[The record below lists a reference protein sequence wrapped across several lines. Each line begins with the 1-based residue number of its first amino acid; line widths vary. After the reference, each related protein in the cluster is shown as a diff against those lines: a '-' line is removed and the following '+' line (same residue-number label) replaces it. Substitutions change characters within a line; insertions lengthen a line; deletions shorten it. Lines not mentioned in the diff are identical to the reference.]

1 MINFN
6 VNIGKVK
13 SMKLSDYYEYRKCEY
28 SYVRLIPVKSN
39 RNNNTEQIASLIN
52 KMFKQSS
59 KYINQAS
66 KKLIITQK
74 PKVSFYIHIQKTKV
88 QFYFII
94 PKQFLNQFKVKFKEV
109 WKNIEIKEV
118 DNIPIDI
125 NSCTKYDLHYK
136 YEDSLSLA
144 VDKRNNDLLNANLSV
159 VSILEE
165 HESVGILYN
174 FIPTSSKESNYFR
187 SNTYP
192 RTISRYKSG
201 ENLKKSKNIKDLSVI
216 ALKNFISLINDL
228 LNCLLNT
235 SQNSQLIINP
245 LQLETSPSTKRKGE
259 KAITKS
265 QAIILA
271 KSNKKE
277 REIELSNTLANSF
290 KSINDDNELV
300 INEITKNID
309 IKKTIINHVNVNK
322 TTIEECSNFISMPS
336 LEVINQFKM
345 IEHNKTVES
354 PVPEELT
361 KGIIS
366 LGINKCKET
375 YQEAF
380 LSDDINLQSLPLAI
394 LGASRSGKSTYS
406 VNMCKNIIDNN
417 EGLIVIDFIKNTE
430 LADDIKALTPKDR
443 LIDIDLSNPDM
454 IQSLC
459 YNEFKITSDMTAY
472 EISSISRKQTNNLLK
487 IVNIINGDDKELS
500 PKMRKYLGAAARI
513 AFCFPNSC
521 MKDVLNILQFH
532 EIRYKYINELSEELQ
547 KKLRDSILSLN
558 ELDEVN
564 KKGEVTGTKEI
575 KIEGILDRID
585 LMRENIIIDEM
596 LSKTSEN
603 NIDFVKAMEEHKV
616 ILIRMRDK
624 DFDDD
629 ISIDIL
635 TSFFLQKIW
644 AALKIRGTM
653 HNLPDRVTVLIDEI
667 FQTPCAQKILAKN
680 FVQSAKFGLKYV
692 LTLHYLQ
699 QLSQDAQRAMR
710 NANASYMLIS
720 GVDENAFSSFR
731 SDFEKEGYEVEDL
744 LNLERYHSL
753 NLIKTKNGRAAF
765 ITRLPK
771 QIKN

>member
-1 MINFN
+1 
-6 VNIGKVK
+6 
-13 SMKLSDYYEYRKCEY
+13 MKLSDYYLIKRQEYVTFK
-28 SYVRLIPVKSN
+28 LIPTKSS
-39 RNNNTEQIASLIN
+39 RNNTTIGIAHLIN
-52 KMFKQSS
+52 SMYRSTNKLIYKE
-59 KYINQAS
+59 N
-66 KKLIITQK
+66 KKLIIETRLK
-74 PKVSFYIHIQKTKV
+74 ASYYIHISKENIS
-88 QFYFII
+88 FYFII
-94 PKQFLNQFKVKFKEV
+94 PKIFQNQFKSKFSDT
-109 WKNIEIKEV
+109 WKNVDIKIV
-118 DNIPIDI
+118 DAIPVDI
-125 NSCTKYDLHYK
+125 NSCSKYQLYYK
-136 YEDSLSLA
+136 FDDALSLET
-144 VDKRNNDLLNANLSV
+144 DRRNNDLLSANLSTLE
-159 VSILEE
+159 ILQENE
-165 HESVGILYN
+165 FIGVLYN
-174 FIPTSSKESNYFR
+174 FIPVSEKESNYFKKK
-187 SNTYP
+187 SSE
-192 RTISRYKSG
+192 TIQRYKNG
-201 ENLKKSKNIKDLSVI
+201 ENLKKSKNLLDYSKIT
-216 ALKNFISLINDL
+216 LKFLMDLINAL
-228 LNCLLNT
+228 LNCLLNVG
-235 SQNSQLIINP
+235 QNNQLILYP
-245 LQLETSPSTKRKGE
+245 FEKETSPSTQRKLQKE
-259 KAITKS
+259 ILKNQTL
-265 QAIILA
+265 ILA
-271 KSNKKE
+271 HSEEKS
-277 REIELSNTLANSF
+277 RENQLCQSIYNSF
-290 KSINDDNELV
+290 SKINGDNEL
-300 INEITKNID
+300 IYTKIKKDID
-309 IKKTIINHVNVNK
+309 INRYIINNVKINS
-322 TTIEECSNFISMPS
+322 TSTEECSNFISLPGAE
-336 LEVINQFKM
+336 LIDQYKNITHKETKEN
-345 IEHNKTVES
+345 
-354 PVPEELT
+354 PVPKELT

-380 LSDDINLQSLPLAI
+380 LSNDINLQSLPLAI
-394 LGASRSGKSTYS
+394 LGASRSGKSTFS
-406 VNMCKNIIDNN
+406 INLSKNIIDNN
-417 EGLIVIDFIKNTE
+417 EGLIALDFIKDCE
-430 LADDIKALTPKDR
+430 LANNIKAITPKDR
-443 LIDIDLSNPDM
+443 LIDIDLSNPKM

-500 PKMRKYLGAAARI
+500 PKMRKYLGATARI

-532 EIRYKYINELSEELQ
+532 EIRHKYINELGEELQ

-596 LSKTSEN
+596 LSKTPEN

-653 HNLPDRVTVLIDEI
+653 HNLPGRVTVLIDEI

-710 NANASYMLIS
+710 NANASYMLIA
-720 GVDENAFSSFR
+720 GIDENAFSSFR
-731 SDFEKEGYEVEDL
+731 SDFEKEGYDVEDL
-744 LNLERYHSL
+744 LNLERYYSL
-753 NLIKTKNGRAAF
+753 NLVATSKGKKAF
-765 ITRLPK
+765 ITHLPDELK
-771 QIKN
+771 LPN

>member
-1 MINFN
+1 
-6 VNIGKVK
+6 
-13 SMKLSDYYEYRKCEY
+13 MKLSDYYSIKRQEYITFK
-28 SYVRLIPVKSN
+28 LIPTKSS
-39 RNNNTEQIASLIN
+39 RNNTTIGIAHLIN
-52 KMFKQSS
+52 SMYRSTDKLIYKE
-59 KYINQAS
+59 N
-66 KKLIITQK
+66 KKLIIETRLK
-74 PKVSFYIHIQKTKV
+74 ASYYIHISKENIS
-88 QFYFII
+88 FYFII
-94 PKQFLNQFKVKFKEV
+94 PKIFQNQFKSKFSDT
-109 WKNIEIKEV
+109 WKNVDIKIV
-118 DNIPIDI
+118 DAIPVDI
-125 NSCTKYDLHYK
+125 NSCSKYQLYYK
-136 YEDSLSLA
+136 FDDALSLET
-144 VDKRNNDLLNANLSV
+144 DRRNNDLLSANLSTLE
-159 VSILEE
+159 ILQENE
-165 HESVGILYN
+165 FIGVLYN
-174 FIPTSSKESNYFR
+174 FIPVSEKESNYFKKK
-187 SNTYP
+187 SSE
-192 RTISRYKSG
+192 TIQRYKNG
-201 ENLKKSKNIKDLSVI
+201 ENLKKSKNLLDYSKIT
-216 ALKNFISLINDL
+216 LKFLMDLINAF
-228 LNCLLNT
+228 LNCLLNVG
-235 SQNSQLIINP
+235 QNNQLILYP
-245 LQLETSPSTKRKGE
+245 LGKETSPSTQRKLQKE
-259 KAITKS
+259 MLKNQTL
-265 QAIILA
+265 ILA
-271 KSNKKE
+271 YSYEKS
-277 REIELSNTLANSF
+277 RENQLCQSIYNSF
-290 KSINDDNELV
+290 SKINGDNEL
-300 INEITKNID
+300 IYAKIKKDID
-309 IKKTIINHVNVNK
+309 INRYIINNVKINS
-322 TTIEECSNFISMPS
+322 TSTEECSNFISLPGAE
-336 LEVINQFKM
+336 LIDQYKNITHKETKEN
-345 IEHNKTVES
+345 
-354 PVPEELT
+354 PVPKELT

-394 LGASRSGKSTYS
+394 LGASRSGKSTFS
-406 VNMCKNIIDNN
+406 INLSKNIIDNN
-417 EGLIVIDFIKNTE
+417 EGLIALDFIKDCE
-430 LADDIKALTPKDR
+430 LANNIKAITPKDR
-443 LIDIDLSNPDM
+443 LIDIDLSNPKM

-532 EIRYKYINELSEELQ
+532 EIRHKYINELGEELQ

-596 LSKTSEN
+596 LSKTPEN

-653 HNLPDRVTVLIDEI
+653 HNLPGRVTVLIDEI

-744 LNLERYHSL
+744 LNLERWHSL
-753 NLIKTKNGRAAF
+753 NLVATSKGKKAF
-765 ITRLPK
+765 ITHLPDELK
-771 QIKN
+771 PPN

>member
-1 MINFN
+1 
-6 VNIGKVK
+6 
-13 SMKLSDYYEYRKCEY
+13 MKLSDYYSIKRQEYVTFK
-28 SYVRLIPVKSN
+28 LIPTKSS
-39 RNNNTEQIASLIN
+39 RNNTTIGIAHLIN
-52 KMFKQSS
+52 SMYRSANKLIYKE
-59 KYINQAS
+59 N
-66 KKLIITQK
+66 KKLIIETRLK
-74 PKVSFYIHIQKTKV
+74 ASYYIHISKENIS
-88 QFYFII
+88 FYFII
-94 PKQFLNQFKVKFKEV
+94 PKIFQNQFKSKFSDT
-109 WKNIEIKEV
+109 WKNVDIKIV
-118 DNIPIDI
+118 DAIPVNI
-125 NSCTKYDLHYK
+125 NSCSKYQLYYK
-136 YEDSLSLA
+136 FDDALSLET
-144 VDKRNNDLLNANLSV
+144 DRRNNDLLSANLSTLE
-159 VSILEE
+159 ILQENE
-165 HESVGILYN
+165 FIGVLYN
-174 FIPTSSKESNYFR
+174 FIPVSEKESNYFKKK
-187 SNTYP
+187 SSE
-192 RTISRYKSG
+192 TIQRYKSG
-201 ENLKKSKNIKDLSVI
+201 ENLKKSKNLLDYSKIT
-216 ALKNFISLINDL
+216 LKFLMDLINAL
-228 LNCLLNT
+228 LNCLL
-235 SQNSQLIINP
+235 SVGQNNQLILYP
-245 LQLETSPSTKRKGE
+245 LGKETSSSTQRKLQKE
-259 KAITKS
+259 ILKNQTL
-265 QAIILA
+265 ILA
-271 KSNKKE
+271 HSEEKS
-277 REIELSNTLANSF
+277 RENQLCQSIYNSF
-290 KSINDDNELV
+290 SKIDGDNEL
-300 INEITKNID
+300 IYTKIKKDID
-309 IKKTIINHVNVNK
+309 INRYIINNVKINS
-322 TTIEECSNFISMPS
+322 TSTEECSNFISLPGAE
-336 LEVINQFKM
+336 LIDQYKNITHKETKEN
-345 IEHNKTVES
+345 
-354 PVPEELT
+354 PVPKELT

-430 LADDIKALTPKDR
+430 LADDIKALTHKDR

-532 EIRYKYINELSEELQ
+532 EIRYKYINKLSEEL
-547 KKLRDSILSLN
+547 KDRLKDSILSLN

-596 LSKTSEN
+596 ISKSPEN

-644 AALKIRGTM
+644 VALKIRGTM

-710 NANASYMLIS
+710 NANASYMLIA
-720 GVDENAFSSFR
+720 GIDENAFSSFR
-731 SDFEKEGYEVEDL
+731 SDFEKEGYDVEDL

-753 NLIKTKNGRAAF
+753 NLVATSKGKKAF
-765 ITRLPK
+765 ITHLPDELK
-771 QIKN
+771 LPN

>member
-1 MINFN
+1 M
-6 VNIGKVK
+6 
-13 SMKLSDYYEYRKCEY
+13 SE
-28 SYVRLIPVKSN
+28 
-39 RNNNTEQIASLIN
+39 
-52 KMFKQSS
+52 
-59 KYINQAS
+59 
-66 KKLIITQK
+66 
-74 PKVSFYIHIQKTKV
+74 
-88 QFYFII
+88 
-94 PKQFLNQFKVKFKEV
+94 
-109 WKNIEIKEV
+109 
-118 DNIPIDI
+118 
-125 NSCTKYDLHYK
+125 
-136 YEDSLSLA
+136 
-144 VDKRNNDLLNANLSV
+144 
-159 VSILEE
+159 
-165 HESVGILYN
+165 
-174 FIPTSSKESNYFR
+174 KESNYFKKK
-187 SNTYP
+187 SSE
-192 RTISRYKSG
+192 TIQRYKNG
-201 ENLKKSKNIKDLSVI
+201 ENLKKSKNLLDYSKIT
-216 ALKNFISLINDL
+216 LKFLMDLINAL
-228 LNCLLNT
+228 LNCLLNVG
-235 SQNSQLIINP
+235 QNNQLILYP
-245 LQLETSPSTKRKGE
+245 LGKETSPSTQRKLQKE
-259 KAITKS
+259 ILKNQTL
-265 QAIILA
+265 ILA
-271 KSNKKE
+271 YSDEKS
-277 REIELSNTLANSF
+277 RENQLCQSIYNSF
-290 KSINDDNELV
+290 SKIGGDNEL
-300 INEITKNID
+300 IYTKIKKDID
-309 IKKTIINHVNVNK
+309 INRYIINNVKINS
-322 TTIEECSNFISMPS
+322 TSTEECSNFISLPGAE
-336 LEVINQFKM
+336 LIDQYKNITHKETK
-345 IEHNKTVES
+345 ES
-354 PVPEELT
+354 PVPKELT

-380 LSDDINLQSLPLAI
+380 LSNDINLQSLPLAI
-394 LGASRSGKSTYS
+394 LGASRSGKSTFS
-406 VNMCKNIIDNN
+406 INMCKNIIDAG
-417 EGLIVIDFIKNTE
+417 EGLIGIDFIKNTE
-430 LADDIKALTPKDR
+430 LADAIKSITPKDR
-443 LIDIDLSNPDM
+443 LIDIDLSNPKM

-459 YNEFKITSDMTAY
+459 YNEFKIASDMTAY

-532 EIRYKYINELSEELQ
+532 EIRYKYINKLSEEL
-547 KKLRDSILSLN
+547 KDRLKDSILSLN

-596 LSKTSEN
+596 LSKTPEN

-653 HNLPDRVTVLIDEI
+653 HNLPGRVTVLIDEI

-753 NLIKTKNGRAAF
+753 NLIKTKNGRSAF
-765 ITRLPK
+765 ITKLPK
-771 QIKN
+771 GIKN

>member
-1 MINFN
+1 
-6 VNIGKVK
+6 
-13 SMKLSDYYEYRKCEY
+13 MKLSDYYSIKRQEYVTFK
-28 SYVRLIPVKSN
+28 LIPTKSS
-39 RNNNTEQIASLIN
+39 RNNTTIGIAHLIN
-52 KMFKQSS
+52 SMYRSTNKLIYKE
-59 KYINQAS
+59 N
-66 KKLIITQK
+66 KKLIIETRLK
-74 PKVSFYIHIQKTKV
+74 ASYYIHISKENIS
-88 QFYFII
+88 FYFII
-94 PKQFLNQFKVKFKEV
+94 PKIFQNQFKSKFSDT
-109 WKNIEIKEV
+109 WKNVDIKIV
-118 DNIPIDI
+118 DAIPVNI
-125 NSCTKYDLHYK
+125 NSCSKYQLYYK
-136 YEDSLSLA
+136 FDDALSLET
-144 VDKRNNDLLNANLSV
+144 DRRNNDLLSANLSTLE
-159 VSILEE
+159 ILQENE
-165 HESVGILYN
+165 FIGVLYN
-174 FIPTSSKESNYFR
+174 FIPVSEKESNYFKKK
-187 SNTYP
+187 SSE
-192 RTISRYKSG
+192 TIQRYKNG
-201 ENLKKSKNIKDLSVI
+201 ENLKKSKNLLDYSKIT
-216 ALKNFISLINDL
+216 LKFLMDLINAL
-228 LNCLLNT
+228 LNCLL
-235 SQNSQLIINP
+235 SVGQNNQLILYP
-245 LQLETSPSTKRKGE
+245 LGKETSPSTQRKLQKE
-259 KAITKS
+259 ILKNQTL
-265 QAIILA
+265 ILA
-271 KSNKKE
+271 HSEEKS
-277 REIELSNTLANSF
+277 RENQLCQSIYNSF
-290 KSINDDNELV
+290 SKIDGDNEL
-300 INEITKNID
+300 IYTKIKKDID
-309 IKKTIINHVNVNK
+309 INRYIINNVKINS
-322 TTIEECSNFISMPS
+322 TSTEECSNFISLPGAE
-336 LEVINQFKM
+336 LIDQYKNITHKETKEN
-345 IEHNKTVES
+345 
-354 PVPEELT
+354 PVPKELT

-406 VNMCKNIIDNN
+406 VNMSKNIIDNN

-532 EIRYKYINELSEELQ
+532 EIRHKYINKLSEEL
-547 KKLRDSILSLN
+547 KDRLKDSILSLN

-596 LSKTSEN
+596 ISKTPEN

-644 AALKIRGTM
+644 VALKIRGTM

-710 NANASYMLIS
+710 NANASYMLIA
-720 GVDENAFSSFR
+720 GIDENAFSSFR
-731 SDFEKEGYEVEDL
+731 SDFEKEGYDVEDL

-753 NLIKTKNGRAAF
+753 NLVATSKGKKAF
-765 ITRLPK
+765 ITHLPDELK
-771 QIKN
+771 LPN

>member
-1 MINFN
+1 ML
-6 VNIGKVK
+6 NIIPSKPK
-13 SMKLSDYYEYRKCEY
+13 SMKLSDYFELRENNYEIL
-28 SYVRLIPVKSN
+28 RLIPTKSN
-39 RNNNTEQIASLIN
+39 RNIKTYQIAELVN
-52 KMFKQSS
+52 KMYK
-59 KYINQAS
+59 KTDNLIYKEN
-66 KKLIITQK
+66 KKLIIEQQYK
-74 PKVSFYIHIQKTKV
+74 FSFYIHIEKQSIR
-88 QFYFII
+88 FYAII
-94 PKQFLNQFKVKFKEV
+94 PTVYVNQFKVKFRTC
-109 WKNIEIKEV
+109 WKNIQIDVVNELPI
-118 DNIPIDI
+118 NI
-125 NSCTKYDLHYK
+125 NECSKFQLSYK
-136 YEDSLSLA
+136 NDDALSLK
-144 VDKRNNDLLNANLSV
+144 VDLRDNSLLNTNLSIV
-159 VSILEE
+159 DIMEE
-165 HESVGILYN
+165 GEIISILYN

-192 RTISRYKSG
+192 RAIQRYKNG

-228 LNCLLNT
+228 LNCILNVP
-235 SQNSQLIINP
+235 QNNQLILNP
-245 LQLETSPSTKRKGE
+245 LQYEISHSTKRKGE
-259 KAITKS
+259 KAMCKNQSIILTKS
-265 QAIILA
+265 SE
-271 KSNKKE
+271 KS
-277 REIELSNTLANSF
+277 REIELSNAFSNTF
-290 KSINDDNELV
+290 KIISDDNELI

-309 IKKTIINHVNVNK
+309 IKKTIINHVNINK
-322 TTIEECSNFISMPS
+322 TTIEESSNFISMPS

-345 IEHNKTVES
+345 IEHNKTIES
-354 PVPEELT
+354 PVPKELT

-406 VNMCKNIIDNN
+406 VNMSKNIIDNN

-532 EIRYKYINELSEELQ
+532 DIRYKYINELGEELQ
-547 KKLRDSILSLN
+547 NKLRDSILSLN

-596 LSKTSEN
+596 LSKTPEN
-603 NIDFVKAMEEHKV
+603 NIDFVKEMEEHKV

-644 AALKIRGTM
+644 TALKIRGTM

-731 SDFEKEGYEVEDL
+731 SDFQKEGYEVEDL

-753 NLIKTKNGRAAF
+753 NLIKTKNGRSAF
-765 ITRLPK
+765 ITKLPK
-771 QIKN
+771 GIKN

>member
-1 MINFN
+1 M
-6 VNIGKVK
+6 
-13 SMKLSDYYEYRKCEY
+13 
-28 SYVRLIPVKSN
+28 
-39 RNNNTEQIASLIN
+39 
-52 KMFKQSS
+52 
-59 KYINQAS
+59 
-66 KKLIITQK
+66 
-74 PKVSFYIHIQKTKV
+74 
-88 QFYFII
+88 
-94 PKQFLNQFKVKFKEV
+94 
-109 WKNIEIKEV
+109 
-118 DNIPIDI
+118 
-125 NSCTKYDLHYK
+125 
-136 YEDSLSLA
+136 
-144 VDKRNNDLLNANLSV
+144 
-159 VSILEE
+159 
-165 HESVGILYN
+165 
-174 FIPTSSKESNYFR
+174 
-187 SNTYP
+187 
-192 RTISRYKSG
+192 
-201 ENLKKSKNIKDLSVI
+201 
-216 ALKNFISLINDL
+216 
-228 LNCLLNT
+228 
-235 SQNSQLIINP
+235 
-245 LQLETSPSTKRKGE
+245 
-259 KAITKS
+259 
-265 QAIILA
+265 
-271 KSNKKE
+271 
-277 REIELSNTLANSF
+277 
-290 KSINDDNELV
+290 LV
-300 INEITKNID
+300 F
-309 IKKTIINHVNVNK
+309 
-322 TTIEECSNFISMPS
+322 FISMPS

-532 EIRYKYINELSEELQ
+532 EIRSKYINELSEELQ

-596 LSKTSEN
+596 LSKTPEN

>member
-1 MINFN
+1 
-6 VNIGKVK
+6 
-13 SMKLSDYYEYRKCEY
+13 MKLSDYYLIKRQEYVTFK
-28 SYVRLIPVKSN
+28 LIPTKSS
-39 RNNNTEQIASLIN
+39 RNNTTIGIAHLIN
-52 KMFKQSS
+52 SMYRSTNKLIYKE
-59 KYINQAS
+59 N
-66 KKLIITQK
+66 KKLIIETRLK
-74 PKVSFYIHIQKTKV
+74 ASYYIHISKENIS
-88 QFYFII
+88 FYFII
-94 PKQFLNQFKVKFKEV
+94 PKIFQNQFKSKFSDT
-109 WKNIEIKEV
+109 WKNVDIKIV
-118 DNIPIDI
+118 DAIPVDI
-125 NSCTKYDLHYK
+125 NSCSKYQLYYK
-136 YEDSLSLA
+136 FDDALSLET
-144 VDKRNNDLLNANLSV
+144 DRRNNDLLSANLSTLE
-159 VSILEE
+159 ILQENE
-165 HESVGILYN
+165 FIGVLYN
-174 FIPTSSKESNYFR
+174 FIPVSEKESNYFKKK
-187 SNTYP
+187 SSE
-192 RTISRYKSG
+192 TIQRYKNG
-201 ENLKKSKNIKDLSVI
+201 ENLKKSKNLLDYSKI
-216 ALKNFISLINDL
+216 ALKFLIDLINAL
-228 LNCLLNT
+228 LNCLLNGE
-235 SQNSQLIINP
+235 QNSQLILYP
-245 LQLETSPSTKRKGE
+245 LGKETSSSTQRKLQKE
-259 KAITKS
+259 ILKNQTL
-265 QAIILA
+265 ILA
-271 KSNKKE
+271 HSEEKS
-277 REIELSNTLANSF
+277 RENQLCQSIYNSF
-290 KSINDDNELV
+290 SKIDGDNEL
-300 INEITKNID
+300 IYAK
-309 IKKTIINHVNVNK
+309 IKKDININRYIINNVKINS
-322 TTIEECSNFISMPS
+322 TSTEECSNFISLPGAE
-336 LEVINQFKM
+336 LIDQYKNITHKETKEN
-345 IEHNKTVES
+345 
-354 PVPEELT
+354 PVPKELT

-394 LGASRSGKSTYS
+394 LGASRSGKSTFS
-406 VNMCKNIIDNN
+406 INLSKNIIDNN
-417 EGLIVIDFIKNTE
+417 EGLIALDFIKDCE
-430 LADDIKALTPKDR
+430 LANNIKAITPKDR
-443 LIDIDLSNPDM
+443 LIDIDLSNPKM

-532 EIRYKYINELSEELQ
+532 EIRHKYINELGEELQ

-596 LSKTSEN
+596 LSKTPEN

-710 NANASYMLIS
+710 NANASYMLIA
-720 GVDENAFSSFR
+720 GIDENAFSSFR
-731 SDFEKEGYEVEDL
+731 SDFEKEGYDVEDL
-744 LNLERYHSL
+744 LNLERYYSL
-753 NLIKTKNGRAAF
+753 NLVATSKGKKAF
-765 ITRLPK
+765 ITHLPDELK
-771 QIKN
+771 LPN

>member
-1 MINFN
+1 
-6 VNIGKVK
+6 
-13 SMKLSDYYEYRKCEY
+13 MKLSDYYSIKRQEYVTFK
-28 SYVRLIPVKSN
+28 LIPTKSS
-39 RNNNTEQIASLIN
+39 RNNTTIGIAHLIN
-52 KMFKQSS
+52 SMYRSTNKLIYKE
-59 KYINQAS
+59 N
-66 KKLIITQK
+66 KKLIIETRLK
-74 PKVSFYIHIQKTKV
+74 ASYYIHISKENIS
-88 QFYFII
+88 FYFII
-94 PKQFLNQFKVKFKEV
+94 PKIFQNQFKSKFSDT
-109 WKNIEIKEV
+109 WKNVDIKIV
-118 DNIPIDI
+118 DAIPVNI
-125 NSCTKYDLHYK
+125 NSCSKYQLYYK
-136 YEDSLSLA
+136 FDDALSLET
-144 VDKRNNDLLNANLSV
+144 DRRNNDLLSANLSTLE
-159 VSILEE
+159 ILQENE
-165 HESVGILYN
+165 FIGVLYN
-174 FIPTSSKESNYFR
+174 FIPVSEKESNYFKKK
-187 SNTYP
+187 SSE
-192 RTISRYKSG
+192 TIQRYKNG
-201 ENLKKSKNIKDLSVI
+201 ENLKKSKNLLDYSKIT
-216 ALKNFISLINDL
+216 LKFLMDLINTL
-228 LNCLLNT
+228 LNCLL
-235 SQNSQLIINP
+235 SVGQNNQLILYP
-245 LQLETSPSTKRKGE
+245 LGKETSPSTQRKLQKE
-259 KAITKS
+259 ILKNQTL
-265 QAIILA
+265 ILA
-271 KSNKKE
+271 HSEEKS
-277 REIELSNTLANSF
+277 RENQLCQSIYNSF
-290 KSINDDNELV
+290 SKINGDNEL
-300 INEITKNID
+300 IYTKIKKDID
-309 IKKTIINHVNVNK
+309 INRYIINNVKINS
-322 TTIEECSNFISMPS
+322 TSTEECSNFISLPGAE
-336 LEVINQFKM
+336 LIDQYKNITHKETKEN
-345 IEHNKTVES
+345 
-354 PVPEELT
+354 PVPKELT

-366 LGINKCKET
+366 LGINKYKET

-406 VNMCKNIIDNN
+406 VNMSKNIIDNN

-459 YNEFKITSDMTAY
+459 YNEFKITSDMSAY

-532 EIRYKYINELSEELQ
+532 EIRYKYINKLSEEL
-547 KKLRDSILSLN
+547 KDRLKDSILSLN
-558 ELDEVN
+558 ELDELN

-596 LSKTSEN
+596 LSKTPEN

-731 SDFEKEGYEVEDL
+731 SDFQKEGYEVEDL

-753 NLIKTKNGRAAF
+753 NLVATSKGKKAF
-765 ITRLPK
+765 ITRLPAELK
-771 QIKN
+771 IKN

>member
-1 MINFN
+1 
-6 VNIGKVK
+6 
-13 SMKLSDYYEYRKCEY
+13 MKLSDYYSIKRQEYITFK
-28 SYVRLIPVKSN
+28 LIPTKSS
-39 RNNNTEQIASLIN
+39 RNNTTIGIAHLIN
-52 KMFKQSS
+52 SMYRSTNKLIYKE
-59 KYINQAS
+59 N
-66 KKLIITQK
+66 KKLIIETRLK
-74 PKVSFYIHIQKTKV
+74 ASYYIHISKENIS
-88 QFYFII
+88 FYFII
-94 PKQFLNQFKVKFKEV
+94 PKIFQNQFKSKFSDT
-109 WKNIEIKEV
+109 WKNVDIKVV
-118 DNIPIDI
+118 DAIPVDI
-125 NSCTKYDLHYK
+125 NSCSKYQLYYK
-136 YEDSLSLA
+136 FDDALSLET
-144 VDKRNNDLLNANLSV
+144 DRRNNDLLSANLSTLE
-159 VSILEE
+159 ILQENE
-165 HESVGILYN
+165 FIGVLYN
-174 FIPTSSKESNYFR
+174 FIPVSEKESNYFKKK
-187 SNTYP
+187 SSE
-192 RTISRYKSG
+192 TIQRYKNG
-201 ENLKKSKNIKDLSVI
+201 ENLKKSKNLLDYSKIT
-216 ALKNFISLINDL
+216 LKFLMDLINAL
-228 LNCLLNT
+228 LNCLL
-235 SQNSQLIINP
+235 SVGQNNQLILYP
-245 LQLETSPSTKRKGE
+245 LGKETSSSTQRKLQKE
-259 KAITKS
+259 ILKNQTL
-265 QAIILA
+265 ILA
-271 KSNKKE
+271 HSEEKS
-277 REIELSNTLANSF
+277 RENQLCQSIYNSF
-290 KSINDDNELV
+290 SKIDGDNEL
-300 INEITKNID
+300 IYTKIKKDID
-309 IKKTIINHVNVNK
+309 INRYIINNVEINS
-322 TTIEECSNFISMPS
+322 TSTEECSNFISLPGAE
-336 LEVINQFKM
+336 LIDQYKNITHKETKEN
-345 IEHNKTVES
+345 
-354 PVPEELT
+354 PVPKELT

-406 VNMCKNIIDNN
+406 VNMSKNIIDNN

-532 EIRYKYINELSEELQ
+532 DIRYKYINELGEELQ
-547 KKLRDSILSLN
+547 NKLRDSILSLN

-596 LSKTSEN
+596 LSKTPEN

-644 AALKIRGTM
+644 TALKIRGTM
-653 HNLPDRVTVLIDEI
+653 HNLPGRVTVLIDEI

-731 SDFEKEGYEVEDL
+731 SDFQKEGYEVEDL

-753 NLIKTKNGRAAF
+753 NLIKTKNGRSAF
-765 ITRLPK
+765 ITKLPK
-771 QIKN
+771 GIKN

>member
-1 MINFN
+1 
-6 VNIGKVK
+6 
-13 SMKLSDYYEYRKCEY
+13 MKLSDYYSIKRQEYVTFK
-28 SYVRLIPVKSN
+28 LIPTKSS
-39 RNNNTEQIASLIN
+39 RNNTTIGIAHLIN
-52 KMFKQSS
+52 SMYRSTNKLIYKE
-59 KYINQAS
+59 N
-66 KKLIITQK
+66 KKLIIETRLK
-74 PKVSFYIHIQKTKV
+74 ASYYIHISKENIS
-88 QFYFII
+88 FYFII
-94 PKQFLNQFKVKFKEV
+94 PKIFQNQFKSKFSDT
-109 WKNIEIKEV
+109 WKNVDIKIV
-118 DNIPIDI
+118 DAIPVNI
-125 NSCTKYDLHYK
+125 NSCSKYQLYYK
-136 YEDSLSLA
+136 FDDALSLET
-144 VDKRNNDLLNANLSV
+144 DRRNNDLLSANLSTLE
-159 VSILEE
+159 ILQENE
-165 HESVGILYN
+165 FIGVLYN
-174 FIPTSSKESNYFR
+174 FIPVSEKESNYFKKK
-187 SNTYP
+187 SSE
-192 RTISRYKSG
+192 TIQRYKNG
-201 ENLKKSKNIKDLSVI
+201 ENLKKSKNLLDYSKIT
-216 ALKNFISLINDL
+216 LKFLIDLINAL
-228 LNCLLNT
+228 LNCLLNVG
-235 SQNSQLIINP
+235 QNNQLILYP
-245 LQLETSPSTKRKGE
+245 FEKETSSSTQRKLQKE
-259 KAITKS
+259 ILKNQTL
-265 QAIILA
+265 ILA
-271 KSNKKE
+271 HSEEKS
-277 REIELSNTLANSF
+277 RENQLCQSIYNSF
-290 KSINDDNELV
+290 SKIDGDNEL
-300 INEITKNID
+300 IYAK
-309 IKKTIINHVNVNK
+309 IKKDININRYIINNVKINS
-322 TTIEECSNFISMPS
+322 TSTEECSNFISLPGAE
-336 LEVINQFKM
+336 LIDQYKNITHKETKEN
-345 IEHNKTVES
+345 
-354 PVPEELT
+354 PVPKELT

-394 LGASRSGKSTYS
+394 LGASRSGKSTFS
-406 VNMCKNIIDNN
+406 INLSKNIIDNN
-417 EGLIVIDFIKNTE
+417 EGLIALDFIKDCE
-430 LADDIKALTPKDR
+430 LANNIKAITPKDR
-443 LIDIDLSNPDM
+443 LIDIDLSNPKM

-532 EIRYKYINELSEELQ
+532 EIRHKYINELGEELQ

-596 LSKTSEN
+596 LSKTPEN

-710 NANASYMLIS
+710 NANASYMLIA
-720 GVDENAFSSFR
+720 GIDENAFSSFR
-731 SDFEKEGYEVEDL
+731 SDFEKEGYDVEDL
-744 LNLERYHSL
+744 LNLERYYSL
-753 NLIKTKNGRAAF
+753 NLVATSKGKKAF
-765 ITRLPK
+765 ITHLPDELK
-771 QIKN
+771 LPS

>member
-1 MINFN
+1 
-6 VNIGKVK
+6 
-13 SMKLSDYYEYRKCEY
+13 MKLSDYYSIKRQEYVTFK
-28 SYVRLIPVKSN
+28 LIPTKSS
-39 RNNNTEQIASLIN
+39 RNNTTIGIAHLIN
-52 KMFKQSS
+52 SMYRSTNKLIYKE
-59 KYINQAS
+59 N
-66 KKLIITQK
+66 KKLIIETRLK
-74 PKVSFYIHIQKTKV
+74 ASYYIHISKENIS
-88 QFYFII
+88 FYFII
-94 PKQFLNQFKVKFKEV
+94 PKIFQNQFKSKFSDT
-109 WKNIEIKEV
+109 WKNVDIKIV
-118 DNIPIDI
+118 DAIPVNI
-125 NSCTKYDLHYK
+125 NSCSKYQLYYK
-136 YEDSLSLA
+136 FDDALSLET
-144 VDKRNNDLLNANLSV
+144 DRRNNDLLSANLSTLE
-159 VSILEE
+159 ILQENE
-165 HESVGILYN
+165 FIGVLYN
-174 FIPTSSKESNYFR
+174 FIPVSEKESNYFKKK
-187 SNTYP
+187 SSE
-192 RTISRYKSG
+192 TIQRYKNG
-201 ENLKKSKNIKDLSVI
+201 ENLKKSKNLLDYSKIT
-216 ALKNFISLINDL
+216 LKFLMDLINAL
-228 LNCLLNT
+228 LNCLL
-235 SQNSQLIINP
+235 SVGQNNQLILYP
-245 LQLETSPSTKRKGE
+245 LGKETSSSTQRKLQKE
-259 KAITKS
+259 ILKNQTL
-265 QAIILA
+265 ILA
-271 KSNKKE
+271 HSEEKS
-277 REIELSNTLANSF
+277 RENQLCQSIYNSF
-290 KSINDDNELV
+290 SKIDGDNEL
-300 INEITKNID
+300 IYTKIKKDID
-309 IKKTIINHVNVNK
+309 INRYIINNVKINS
-322 TTIEECSNFISMPS
+322 TSTEECSNFISLPGAE
-336 LEVINQFKM
+336 LIDQYKNITHKETKEN
-345 IEHNKTVES
+345 
-354 PVPEELT
+354 PVPKELT

-366 LGINKCKET
+366 LGINKYKET

-394 LGASRSGKSTYS
+394 LGASRSGKSTFS
-406 VNMCKNIIDNN
+406 INLSKNIIDNN
-417 EGLIVIDFIKNTE
+417 EGLIALDFIKDCE
-430 LADDIKALTPKDR
+430 LANNIKAITPKDR
-443 LIDIDLSNPDM
+443 LIDIDLSNPKM

-459 YNEFKITSDMTAY
+459 YNEFKITSDMSAY

-532 EIRYKYINELSEELQ
+532 EIRYKYINKLSEEL
-547 KKLRDSILSLN
+547 KDRLKDSILSLN

-596 LSKTSEN
+596 ISKSPEN

-644 AALKIRGTM
+644 AALKIRGAM
-653 HNLPDRVTVLIDEI
+653 HNLPGRVTVLIDEI

-744 LNLERYHSL
+744 LNLERWHSL
-753 NLIKTKNGRAAF
+753 NLVATSKGKKAF
-765 ITRLPK
+765 ITHLPAELK
-771 QIKN
+771 IKN

>member
-1 MINFN
+1 ML
-6 VNIGKVK
+6 NIIPSKPK

-28 SYVRLIPVKSN
+28 SIIRLVPTKSN
-39 RNNNTEQIASLIN
+39 KNNNTEQIASLIN
-52 KMFKQSS
+52 KMFKQSN

-66 KKLIITQK
+66 KKLIIVQK
-74 PKVSFYIHIQKTKV
+74 PKVSFYIHITKGKV

-94 PKQFLNQFKVKFKEV
+94 PKSYLNQFKIKFQEV
-109 WKNIEIKEV
+109 WKNVEIEEV
-118 DNIPIDI
+118 DNIPMDI
-125 NSCTKYDLHYK
+125 NSCSKFDLHYK
-136 YEDSLSLA
+136 YDESLSLA
-144 VDKRNNDLLNANLSV
+144 VDKRNNDLLNSNMTIT
-159 VSILEE
+159 SILEE
-165 HESVGILYN
+165 NEMVGILYN
-174 FIPTSSKESNYFR
+174 FIPTSEKESNYFR

-192 RTISRYKSG
+192 RAIQRYKNG

-228 LNCLLNT
+228 LNCILNVP
-235 SQNSQLIINP
+235 QNNQLILNP
-245 LQLETSPSTKRKGE
+245 LQCEISHSTKRKG
-259 KAITKS
+259 KKVICKNQSIILTKS
-265 QAIILA
+265 SE
-271 KSNKKE
+271 KS
-277 REIELSNTLANSF
+277 REIELSNAFSNTF
-290 KSINDDNELV
+290 KIISDDNELI

-354 PVPEELT
+354 PVPKELT

-394 LGASRSGKSTYS
+394 LGASRSGKSTFS
-406 VNMCKNIIDNN
+406 INLSKNIIDNN
-417 EGLIVIDFIKNTE
+417 EGLIALDFIKDCE
-430 LADDIKALTPKDR
+430 LANNIKAITPKDR
-443 LIDIDLSNPDM
+443 LIDIDLSNPKM

-459 YNEFKITSDMTAY
+459 YNEFKITSDMSAY

-532 EIRYKYINELSEELQ
+532 EIRYKYINKLSEEL
-547 KKLRDSILSLN
+547 KDRLKDSILSLN

-596 LSKTSEN
+596 ISKTPEN
-603 NIDFVKAMEEHKV
+603 NIDFVKAMEERKV

-644 AALKIRGTM
+644 AALKIRGAM
-653 HNLPDRVTVLIDEI
+653 HNLPGRVTVLIDEI

-744 LNLERYHSL
+744 LNLERWHSL
-753 NLIKTKNGRAAF
+753 NLVATSKGKKAF
-765 ITRLPK
+765 ITHLPAELK
-771 QIKN
+771 IKN

>member
-1 MINFN
+1 
-6 VNIGKVK
+6 
-13 SMKLSDYYEYRKCEY
+13 MKLSDYYLIKRQEYVTFK
-28 SYVRLIPVKSN
+28 LIPTKSS
-39 RNNNTEQIASLIN
+39 RNNTTIGIAHLIN
-52 KMFKQSS
+52 SMYRSTNKLIYKE
-59 KYINQAS
+59 N
-66 KKLIITQK
+66 KKLIIETRLK
-74 PKVSFYIHIQKTKV
+74 ASYYIHISKENIS
-88 QFYFII
+88 FYFII
-94 PKQFLNQFKVKFKEV
+94 PKIFQNQFKSKFSDT
-109 WKNIEIKEV
+109 WKNVDIKIV
-118 DNIPIDI
+118 DAIPVDI
-125 NSCTKYDLHYK
+125 NSCSKYQLYYK
-136 YEDSLSLA
+136 FDDALSLET
-144 VDKRNNDLLNANLSV
+144 DRRNNDLLSANLSTLE
-159 VSILEE
+159 ILQENE
-165 HESVGILYN
+165 FIGVLYN
-174 FIPTSSKESNYFR
+174 FIPVSEKESNYFKKK
-187 SNTYP
+187 SSE
-192 RTISRYKSG
+192 TIQRYKNG
-201 ENLKKSKNIKDLSVI
+201 ENLKKSKNLLDYSKI
-216 ALKNFISLINDL
+216 ALKFLIDLINAL
-228 LNCLLNT
+228 LNCLLNGE
-235 SQNSQLIINP
+235 QNSQLILYP
-245 LQLETSPSTKRKGE
+245 LGKETSSSTQRKLQKE
-259 KAITKS
+259 ILKNQTL
-265 QAIILA
+265 ILA
-271 KSNKKE
+271 HSEEKS
-277 REIELSNTLANSF
+277 RENQLCQSIYNSF
-290 KSINDDNELV
+290 SKINGDNEL
-300 INEITKNID
+300 IYTKIKKDID
-309 IKKTIINHVNVNK
+309 INRYIINNVKINS
-322 TTIEECSNFISMPS
+322 TSTEECSNFISLPGAE
-336 LEVINQFKM
+336 LIDQYKNITHKEAK
-345 IEHNKTVES
+345 ES
-354 PVPEELT
+354 PAPKELT

-406 VNMCKNIIDNN
+406 VNMSKNIIDNN

-532 EIRYKYINELSEELQ
+532 DIRYKYINELGEELQ
-547 KKLRDSILSLN
+547 NKLRDSILSLN

-596 LSKTSEN
+596 LSKTPEN

-644 AALKIRGTM
+644 TALKIRGTM

-731 SDFEKEGYEVEDL
+731 SDFQKEGYEVEDL

-753 NLIKTKNGRAAF
+753 NLIKTKNGRSAF
-765 ITRLPK
+765 ITKLPK
-771 QIKN
+771 GIKN

>member
-1 MINFN
+1 
-6 VNIGKVK
+6 
-13 SMKLSDYYEYRKCEY
+13 MKLSDYYSIKRQEYVTFK
-28 SYVRLIPVKSN
+28 LIPTKSS
-39 RNNNTEQIASLIN
+39 RNNTTIGIAHLIN
-52 KMFKQSS
+52 SMYRSTNKLIYKE
-59 KYINQAS
+59 N
-66 KKLIITQK
+66 KKLIIETRLK
-74 PKVSFYIHIQKTKV
+74 ASYYIHISKENIS
-88 QFYFII
+88 FYFII
-94 PKQFLNQFKVKFKEV
+94 PKIFQNQFKSKFSDT
-109 WKNIEIKEV
+109 WKNVDIKIV
-118 DNIPIDI
+118 DAIPVDI
-125 NSCTKYDLHYK
+125 NSCSKYQLYYK
-136 YEDSLSLA
+136 FDDALSLET
-144 VDKRNNDLLNANLSV
+144 DRRNNDLLSANLSTLE
-159 VSILEE
+159 ILQENE
-165 HESVGILYN
+165 FIGVLYN
-174 FIPTSSKESNYFR
+174 FIPVSEKESNYFKKK
-187 SNTYP
+187 SSE
-192 RTISRYKSG
+192 TIQRYKNG
-201 ENLKKSKNIKDLSVI
+201 ENLKKSKNLLDYSKI
-216 ALKNFISLINDL
+216 ALKFLIDLINAL
-228 LNCLLNT
+228 LNCLL
-235 SQNSQLIINP
+235 SVGQNNQLILYP
-245 LQLETSPSTKRKGE
+245 LGKETSPSTQRKLQKE
-259 KAITKS
+259 ILKNQTL
-265 QAIILA
+265 ILA
-271 KSNKKE
+271 HSEEKS
-277 REIELSNTLANSF
+277 RENQLCQSIYNSF
-290 KSINDDNELV
+290 SKIDGDNEL
-300 INEITKNID
+300 IYTKIKKDID
-309 IKKTIINHVNVNK
+309 INRYIINNVKINS
-322 TTIEECSNFISMPS
+322 TSTEECSNFISLPGAE
-336 LEVINQFKM
+336 LIDQYKNITHKETKEN
-345 IEHNKTVES
+345 
-354 PVPEELT
+354 PVPKELT

-394 LGASRSGKSTYS
+394 LGASRSGKSTFS
-406 VNMCKNIIDNN
+406 INLSKNIIDNN
-417 EGLIVIDFIKNTE
+417 EGLIALDFIKDCE
-430 LADDIKALTPKDR
+430 LANNIKAITPKDR
-443 LIDIDLSNPDM
+443 LIDIDLSNPKM

-532 EIRYKYINELSEELQ
+532 EIRHKYINKLSEEL
-547 KKLRDSILSLN
+547 KDRLKDSILSLN

-596 LSKTSEN
+596 ISKSPEN

-644 AALKIRGTM
+644 AALKIRGAM
-653 HNLPDRVTVLIDEI
+653 HNLPGRVTVLIDEI

-744 LNLERYHSL
+744 LNLERWHSL
-753 NLIKTKNGRAAF
+753 NLVATSKGKKAF
-765 ITRLPK
+765 ITHLPAELK
-771 QIKN
+771 IKN

>member
-1 MINFN
+1 
-6 VNIGKVK
+6 
-13 SMKLSDYYEYRKCEY
+13 MKLSDYYLIKRQEYVTFK
-28 SYVRLIPVKSN
+28 LIPTKSS
-39 RNNNTEQIASLIN
+39 RNNTTIGIAHLIN
-52 KMFKQSS
+52 SMYRSTNKLIYKE
-59 KYINQAS
+59 N
-66 KKLIITQK
+66 KKLIIETRLK
-74 PKVSFYIHIQKTKV
+74 ASYYIHISKENIS
-88 QFYFII
+88 FYFII
-94 PKQFLNQFKVKFKEV
+94 PKIFQNQFKSKFSDT
-109 WKNIEIKEV
+109 WKNVDIKIV
-118 DNIPIDI
+118 DAIPVDI
-125 NSCTKYDLHYK
+125 NSCSKYQLYYK
-136 YEDSLSLA
+136 FDDALSLET
-144 VDKRNNDLLNANLSV
+144 DRRNNDLLSANLSTLE
-159 VSILEE
+159 ILQENE
-165 HESVGILYN
+165 FIGVLYN
-174 FIPTSSKESNYFR
+174 FIPVSEKESNYFKKK
-187 SNTYP
+187 SSE
-192 RTISRYKSG
+192 TIQRYKNG
-201 ENLKKSKNIKDLSVI
+201 ENLKKSKNLLDYSKIT
-216 ALKNFISLINDL
+216 LKFLMDLINAL
-228 LNCLLNT
+228 LNCLLNVG
-235 SQNSQLIINP
+235 QNNQLILYP
-245 LQLETSPSTKRKGE
+245 FEKETSPSTQRKLQKE
-259 KAITKS
+259 ILKNQTL
-265 QAIILA
+265 ILA
-271 KSNKKE
+271 HSEEKS
-277 REIELSNTLANSF
+277 RENQLCQSIYNSF
-290 KSINDDNELV
+290 SKINGDNEL
-300 INEITKNID
+300 IYTKIKKDID
-309 IKKTIINHVNVNK
+309 INRYIINNVKINS
-322 TTIEECSNFISMPS
+322 TSTEECSNFISLPGAE
-336 LEVINQFKM
+336 LIDQYKNITHKETKEN
-345 IEHNKTVES
+345 
-354 PVPEELT
+354 PVPKELT
-361 KGIIS
+361 TGVIS

-394 LGASRSGKSTYS
+394 LGASRSGKSTFS
-406 VNMCKNIIDNN
+406 VNLSKNIIDNN
-417 EGLIVIDFIKNTE
+417 EGLIVLDFIKDCE
-430 LADDIKALTPKDR
+430 LANNIKTITPKDR
-443 LIDIDLSNPDM
+443 LIDIDLSNPKM

-459 YNEFKITSDMTAY
+459 YNEFKITYDMTAY

-532 EIRYKYINELSEELQ
+532 EIRYKYINKLSEEL
-547 KKLRDSILSLN
+547 KDRLKDSILSLN

-596 LSKTSEN
+596 ISKSPEN

-644 AALKIRGTM
+644 AALKIRGAM
-653 HNLPDRVTVLIDEI
+653 HNLPGRVTVLIDEI

-744 LNLERYHSL
+744 LNLERWHSL
-753 NLIKTKNGRAAF
+753 NLVATSKGKKAF
-765 ITRLPK
+765 ITHLPDELK
-771 QIKN
+771 LPN

>member
-1 MINFN
+1 
-6 VNIGKVK
+6 
-13 SMKLSDYYEYRKCEY
+13 MKLSDYYSIKRQEYVTFK
-28 SYVRLIPVKSN
+28 LIPTKSS
-39 RNNNTEQIASLIN
+39 RNNTTIGIAHLIN
-52 KMFKQSS
+52 SMYRSTNKLIYKE
-59 KYINQAS
+59 N
-66 KKLIITQK
+66 KKLIIETRLK
-74 PKVSFYIHIQKTKV
+74 ASYYIHISKENIS
-88 QFYFII
+88 FYFII
-94 PKQFLNQFKVKFKEV
+94 PKIFQNQFKSKFSDT
-109 WKNIEIKEV
+109 WKNVDIKIV
-118 DNIPIDI
+118 DAIPVNI
-125 NSCTKYDLHYK
+125 NSCSKYQLYYK
-136 YEDSLSLA
+136 FDDALSLET
-144 VDKRNNDLLNANLSV
+144 DRRNNDLLSANLSTLE
-159 VSILEE
+159 ILQENE
-165 HESVGILYN
+165 FIGVLYN
-174 FIPTSSKESNYFR
+174 FIPVSEKESNYFKKK
-187 SNTYP
+187 SSE
-192 RTISRYKSG
+192 TIQRYKNG
-201 ENLKKSKNIKDLSVI
+201 ENLKKSKNLLDYSKIT
-216 ALKNFISLINDL
+216 LKFLMDLINAL
-228 LNCLLNT
+228 LNCLL
-235 SQNSQLIINP
+235 SVGQNNQLILYP
-245 LQLETSPSTKRKGE
+245 LGKETSSSTQRKLQKE
-259 KAITKS
+259 ILKNQTL
-265 QAIILA
+265 ILA
-271 KSNKKE
+271 HSEEKS
-277 REIELSNTLANSF
+277 RENQLCQSIYNSF
-290 KSINDDNELV
+290 SKIDGDNEL
-300 INEITKNID
+300 IYAK
-309 IKKTIINHVNVNK
+309 IKKDININRYIINNVKINS
-322 TTIEECSNFISMPS
+322 TSTEECSNFISLPGAE
-336 LEVINQFKM
+336 LIDQYKNITHKETKEN
-345 IEHNKTVES
+345 
-354 PVPEELT
+354 PVPKELT

-406 VNMCKNIIDNN
+406 VNMSKNIIDNN

-532 EIRYKYINELSEELQ
+532 DIRYKYINELGEELQ
-547 KKLRDSILSLN
+547 NKLRDSILSLN

-596 LSKTSEN
+596 LSKTPEN

-644 AALKIRGTM
+644 TALKIRGTM

-744 LNLERYHSL
+744 LNLERWHSL
-753 NLIKTKNGRAAF
+753 NLVATSKGKKAF
-765 ITRLPK
+765 ITHLPAELK
-771 QIKN
+771 IKN

>member
-1 MINFN
+1 
-6 VNIGKVK
+6 
-13 SMKLSDYYEYRKCEY
+13 MKLSDYYSIKRQEYVTFK
-28 SYVRLIPVKSN
+28 LIPTKSS
-39 RNNNTEQIASLIN
+39 RNNTTIGIAHLIN
-52 KMFKQSS
+52 SMYRSTNKLIYKE
-59 KYINQAS
+59 N
-66 KKLIITQK
+66 KKLIIETRLK
-74 PKVSFYIHIQKTKV
+74 ASYYIHISKENIS
-88 QFYFII
+88 FYFII
-94 PKQFLNQFKVKFKEV
+94 PKIFQNQFKSKFSDT
-109 WKNIEIKEV
+109 WKNVDIKIV
-118 DNIPIDI
+118 DAIPVNI
-125 NSCTKYDLHYK
+125 NSCSKYQLYYK
-136 YEDSLSLA
+136 FDDALSLET
-144 VDKRNNDLLNANLSV
+144 DRRNNDLLSANLSTLE
-159 VSILEE
+159 ILQENE
-165 HESVGILYN
+165 FIGVLYN
-174 FIPTSSKESNYFR
+174 FIPVSEKESNYFKKK
-187 SNTYP
+187 SSE
-192 RTISRYKSG
+192 TIQRYKNG
-201 ENLKKSKNIKDLSVI
+201 ENLKKSKNLLDYSKIT
-216 ALKNFISLINDL
+216 LKFLMDLINAL
-228 LNCLLNT
+228 LNCLL
-235 SQNSQLIINP
+235 SVGQNNQLILYP
-245 LQLETSPSTKRKGE
+245 LGKETSSSTQRKLQKE
-259 KAITKS
+259 ILKNQTL
-265 QAIILA
+265 ILA
-271 KSNKKE
+271 HSEEKS
-277 REIELSNTLANSF
+277 RENQLCQSIYNSF
-290 KSINDDNELV
+290 SKIDGDNEL
-300 INEITKNID
+300 IYTKIKKDID
-309 IKKTIINHVNVNK
+309 INRYIINNVKINS
-322 TTIEECSNFISMPS
+322 TSTEECSNFISLPGAE
-336 LEVINQFKM
+336 LIDQYKNITHKETKEN
-345 IEHNKTVES
+345 
-354 PVPEELT
+354 PVPKELT

-406 VNMCKNIIDNN
+406 VNMSKNIIDNN

-532 EIRYKYINELSEELQ
+532 DIRYKYINELGEELQ
-547 KKLRDSILSLN
+547 NKLRDSILSLN

-596 LSKTSEN
+596 LSKTPEN

-644 AALKIRGTM
+644 TALKIRGTM

-731 SDFEKEGYEVEDL
+731 SDFQKEGYEVEDL

-753 NLIKTKNGRAAF
+753 NLIKTKNGRSAF
-765 ITRLPK
+765 ITKLPK
-771 QIKN
+771 GIKN

>member
-1 MINFN
+1 
-6 VNIGKVK
+6 
-13 SMKLSDYYEYRKCEY
+13 MKLSDYYSIKRQEYVTFK
-28 SYVRLIPVKSN
+28 LIPTKSS
-39 RNNNTEQIASLIN
+39 RNNTTIGIAHLIN
-52 KMFKQSS
+52 SMYRSTNKLIYKE
-59 KYINQAS
+59 N
-66 KKLIITQK
+66 KKLIIETRLK
-74 PKVSFYIHIQKTKV
+74 ASYYIHISKENIS
-88 QFYFII
+88 FYFII
-94 PKQFLNQFKVKFKEV
+94 PKIFQNQFKSKFSDT
-109 WKNIEIKEV
+109 WKNVDIKIV
-118 DNIPIDI
+118 DAIPVNI
-125 NSCTKYDLHYK
+125 NSCSKYQLYYK
-136 YEDSLSLA
+136 FDDALSLET
-144 VDKRNNDLLNANLSV
+144 DRRNNDLLSANLSTLE
-159 VSILEE
+159 ILQENE
-165 HESVGILYN
+165 FIGVLYN
-174 FIPTSSKESNYFR
+174 FIPVSEKESNYFKKK
-187 SNTYP
+187 SSE
-192 RTISRYKSG
+192 TIQRYKNG
-201 ENLKKSKNIKDLSVI
+201 ENLKKSKNLLDYSKIT
-216 ALKNFISLINDL
+216 LKFLMDLINAL
-228 LNCLLNT
+228 LNCLL
-235 SQNSQLIINP
+235 SVGQNNQLILYP
-245 LQLETSPSTKRKGE
+245 FEKETSSSTQRKLQKE
-259 KAITKS
+259 ILKNQTL
-265 QAIILA
+265 ILA
-271 KSNKKE
+271 HSEEKS
-277 REIELSNTLANSF
+277 RENQLCQSIYNSF
-290 KSINDDNELV
+290 SKIDGDNEL
-300 INEITKNID
+300 IYAK
-309 IKKTIINHVNVNK
+309 IKKDININRYIINNVKINS
-322 TTIEECSNFISMPS
+322 TSTEECSNFISLPGAE
-336 LEVINQFKM
+336 LIDQYKNITHKETKEN
-345 IEHNKTVES
+345 
-354 PVPEELT
+354 PVPKELT

-430 LADDIKALTPKDR
+430 LADDIKALTHKDR

-532 EIRYKYINELSEELQ
+532 EIRYKYINKLSEEL
-547 KKLRDSILSLN
+547 KDRLKDSILSLN

-596 LSKTSEN
+596 ISKSPEN

-644 AALKIRGTM
+644 AALKIRGAM
-653 HNLPDRVTVLIDEI
+653 HNLPGRVTVLIDEI

-731 SDFEKEGYEVEDL
+731 SDFQKEGYEVEDL

-753 NLIKTKNGRAAF
+753 NLVATSKGKKAF
-765 ITRLPK
+765 ITHLPDELK
-771 QIKN
+771 LPS

>member
-1 MINFN
+1 
-6 VNIGKVK
+6 
-13 SMKLSDYYEYRKCEY
+13 MKLSDYYSIKRQEYITFK
-28 SYVRLIPVKSN
+28 LIPTKSS
-39 RNNNTEQIASLIN
+39 RNNTTIGIAHLIN
-52 KMFKQSS
+52 SMYRSTNKLIYKE
-59 KYINQAS
+59 N
-66 KKLIITQK
+66 KKLIIETRLK
-74 PKVSFYIHIQKTKV
+74 ASYYIHISKENIS
-88 QFYFII
+88 FYFII
-94 PKQFLNQFKVKFKEV
+94 PKIFQNQFKSKFSDT
-109 WKNIEIKEV
+109 WKNVDIKIV
-118 DNIPIDI
+118 DAIPVNI
-125 NSCTKYDLHYK
+125 NSCSKYQLYYK
-136 YEDSLSLA
+136 FDDALSLET
-144 VDKRNNDLLNANLSV
+144 DRRNNDLLSANLSTLE
-159 VSILEE
+159 ILQENE
-165 HESVGILYN
+165 FIGVLYN
-174 FIPTSSKESNYFR
+174 FIPVSEKESNYFKKK
-187 SNTYP
+187 SSE
-192 RTISRYKSG
+192 TIQRYKNG
-201 ENLKKSKNIKDLSVI
+201 ENLKKSKNLLDYSKIT
-216 ALKNFISLINDL
+216 LKFLMDLINAL
-228 LNCLLNT
+228 LNCLL
-235 SQNSQLIINP
+235 SVGQNNQLILYP
-245 LQLETSPSTKRKGE
+245 LGKETSSSTQRKLQKE
-259 KAITKS
+259 ILKNQTL
-265 QAIILA
+265 ILA
-271 KSNKKE
+271 HSEEKS
-277 REIELSNTLANSF
+277 RENQLCQSIYNSF
-290 KSINDDNELV
+290 SKIDGDNEL
-300 INEITKNID
+300 IYTKIKKDID
-309 IKKTIINHVNVNK
+309 INRYIINNVEINS
-322 TTIEECSNFISMPS
+322 TSTEECSNFISLPGAE
-336 LEVINQFKM
+336 LIDQYKNITHKETKEN
-345 IEHNKTVES
+345 
-354 PVPEELT
+354 PVPKELT

-406 VNMCKNIIDNN
+406 VNMSKNIIDNN

-532 EIRYKYINELSEELQ
+532 DIRYKYINELGEELQ
-547 KKLRDSILSLN
+547 NKLRDSILSLN

-596 LSKTSEN
+596 LSKTPEN

-644 AALKIRGTM
+644 TALKIRGTM
-653 HNLPDRVTVLIDEI
+653 HNLPGRVTVLIDEI

-731 SDFEKEGYEVEDL
+731 SDFQKEGYEVEDL

-753 NLIKTKNGRAAF
+753 NLIKTKNGRSAF
-765 ITRLPK
+765 ITKLPK
-771 QIKN
+771 GIKN

>member
-1 MINFN
+1 
-6 VNIGKVK
+6 
-13 SMKLSDYYEYRKCEY
+13 MKLSDYYSIKRQEYVTFK
-28 SYVRLIPVKSN
+28 LIPTKSS
-39 RNNNTEQIASLIN
+39 RNNTTIGIAHLIN
-52 KMFKQSS
+52 SMYRSTNKLSYKE
-59 KYINQAS
+59 N
-66 KKLIITQK
+66 KKLIIETRLK
-74 PKVSFYIHIQKTKV
+74 ASYYIHISKENIS
-88 QFYFII
+88 FYFII
-94 PKQFLNQFKVKFKEV
+94 PKIFQNQFKSKFSDT
-109 WKNIEIKEV
+109 WKNVDIKVV
-118 DNIPIDI
+118 DAIPVDI
-125 NSCTKYDLHYK
+125 NSCSKYQLYYK
-136 YEDSLSLA
+136 FDDALSLET
-144 VDKRNNDLLNANLSV
+144 DRRNNDLLSANLSTLE
-159 VSILEE
+159 ILQENE
-165 HESVGILYN
+165 FIGVLYN
-174 FIPTSSKESNYFR
+174 FIPVSEKESNYFKKK
-187 SNTYP
+187 SSE
-192 RTISRYKSG
+192 TIQRYKNG
-201 ENLKKSKNIKDLSVI
+201 ENLKKSKNLLDYSKIT
-216 ALKNFISLINDL
+216 LKFLMDLINAL
-228 LNCLLNT
+228 LNCLL
-235 SQNSQLIINP
+235 SVGQNNQLILYP
-245 LQLETSPSTKRKGE
+245 LGKETSSSTQRKLQKE
-259 KAITKS
+259 ILKNQTL
-265 QAIILA
+265 ILA
-271 KSNKKE
+271 HSEEKS
-277 REIELSNTLANSF
+277 RENQLCQSIYNSF
-290 KSINDDNELV
+290 SKIDGDNEL
-300 INEITKNID
+300 IYTKIKKDID
-309 IKKTIINHVNVNK
+309 INRYIINNVKINS
-322 TTIEECSNFISMPS
+322 TSTEECSNFISLPGAE
-336 LEVINQFKM
+336 LIDQYKNITHKETKEN
-345 IEHNKTVES
+345 
-354 PVPEELT
+354 PVPKELT

-406 VNMCKNIIDNN
+406 VNMSKNIIDNN

-532 EIRYKYINELSEELQ
+532 DIRYKYINELGEELQ
-547 KKLRDSILSLN
+547 NKLRDSILSLN

-596 LSKTSEN
+596 LSKTPEN

-644 AALKIRGTM
+644 TALKIRGTM

-731 SDFEKEGYEVEDL
+731 SDFQKEGYEVEDL

-753 NLIKTKNGRAAF
+753 NLIKTKNGRSAF
-765 ITRLPK
+765 ITKLPK
-771 QIKN
+771 GIKN

>member
-1 MINFN
+1 
-6 VNIGKVK
+6 
-13 SMKLSDYYEYRKCEY
+13 MKLSDYYSIKRQEYVTFK
-28 SYVRLIPVKSN
+28 LIPTKSS
-39 RNNNTEQIASLIN
+39 RNNTTIGIAHLIN
-52 KMFKQSS
+52 SMYRSTNKLIYKE
-59 KYINQAS
+59 N
-66 KKLIITQK
+66 KKLIIETRLK
-74 PKVSFYIHIQKTKV
+74 ASYYIHISKENIS
-88 QFYFII
+88 FYFII
-94 PKQFLNQFKVKFKEV
+94 PKIFQNQFKSKFSDT
-109 WKNIEIKEV
+109 WKNVDIKIV
-118 DNIPIDI
+118 DAIPVDI
-125 NSCTKYDLHYK
+125 NSCSKYQLYYK
-136 YEDSLSLA
+136 FDDALSLET
-144 VDKRNNDLLNANLSV
+144 DRRNNDLLSANLSTLE
-159 VSILEE
+159 ILQENE
-165 HESVGILYN
+165 FIGVLYN
-174 FIPTSSKESNYFR
+174 FIPVSEKESNYFKKK
-187 SNTYP
+187 SSE
-192 RTISRYKSG
+192 TIQRYKNG
-201 ENLKKSKNIKDLSVI
+201 ENLKKSKNLLDYSKIT
-216 ALKNFISLINDL
+216 LKFLIDLINAL
-228 LNCLLNT
+228 LNCLLNVG
-235 SQNSQLIINP
+235 QNNQLILYP
-245 LQLETSPSTKRKGE
+245 FEKETSSSTQRKLQKE
-259 KAITKS
+259 ILKNQTL
-265 QAIILA
+265 ILA
-271 KSNKKE
+271 HSEEKS
-277 REIELSNTLANSF
+277 RENQLCQSIYNSF
-290 KSINDDNELV
+290 SKIDGDNEL
-300 INEITKNID
+300 IYAK
-309 IKKTIINHVNVNK
+309 IKKDININRYIINNVKINS
-322 TTIEECSNFISMPS
+322 TSTEECSNFISLPGAE
-336 LEVINQFKM
+336 LIDQYKNITHKETKEN
-345 IEHNKTVES
+345 
-354 PVPEELT
+354 PVPKELT

-394 LGASRSGKSTYS
+394 LGASRSGKSTFS
-406 VNMCKNIIDNN
+406 INLSKNIIDNN
-417 EGLIVIDFIKNTE
+417 EGLIALDFIKDCE
-430 LADDIKALTPKDR
+430 LANNIKAITPKDR
-443 LIDIDLSNPDM
+443 LIDIDLSNPKM

-532 EIRYKYINELSEELQ
+532 EIRHKYINELGEELQ

-596 LSKTSEN
+596 LSKTPEN

-710 NANASYMLIS
+710 NANASYMLIA
-720 GVDENAFSSFR
+720 GIDENAFSSFR
-731 SDFEKEGYEVEDL
+731 SDFEKEGYDVEDL
-744 LNLERYHSL
+744 LNLERYYSL
-753 NLIKTKNGRAAF
+753 NLVATSKGKKAF
-765 ITRLPK
+765 ITHLPDELK
-771 QIKN
+771 LPN

>member
-1 MINFN
+1 ML
-6 VNIGKVK
+6 NIIPSKPK

-28 SYVRLIPVKSN
+28 SIIRLVPTKSN
-39 RNNNTEQIASLIN
+39 KNNNTEQIASLIN
-52 KMFKQSS
+52 KMFKQSN

-66 KKLIITQK
+66 KKLIIVQK
-74 PKVSFYIHIQKTKV
+74 PKVSFYIHITKGKV

-94 PKQFLNQFKVKFKEV
+94 PKSYLNQFKIKFQEV
-109 WKNIEIKEV
+109 WKNIEIEEV
-118 DNIPIDI
+118 DNIPMDI
-125 NSCTKYDLHYK
+125 NSCSKFDLHYK
-136 YEDSLSLA
+136 YDESLSLA
-144 VDKRNNDLLNANLSV
+144 VDKRNNDLLNSNMTIT
-159 VSILEE
+159 SILEE
-165 HESVGILYN
+165 NEMVGILYN
-174 FIPTSSKESNYFR
+174 FIPTSEKESNYFR

-192 RTISRYKSG
+192 RAIQRYKNG

-228 LNCLLNT
+228 LNCILNAP
-235 SQNSQLIINP
+235 QNNQLILNP
-245 LQLETSPSTKRKGE
+245 LQCEISHSTKRKCE
-259 KAITKS
+259 KAICKNQSIILTKS
-265 QAIILA
+265 NE
-271 KSNKKE
+271 KS
-277 REIELSNTLANSF
+277 REIELSNAFSNTF
-290 KSINDDNELV
+290 KIISDDNELI

-345 IEHNKTVES
+345 IEHNKTIES
-354 PVPEELT
+354 PVPKELT

-380 LSDDINLQSLPLAI
+380 LSNDINLQSLPLAI
-394 LGASRSGKSTYS
+394 LGASRSGKSTFS
-406 VNMCKNIIDNN
+406 INMCKNIIDAG
-417 EGLIVIDFIKNTE
+417 EGLIGIDFIKNTE
-430 LADDIKALTPKDR
+430 LADAIKSIAPKDR
-443 LIDIDLSNPDM
+443 LIDIDLSNPKM

-459 YNEFKITSDMTAY
+459 YNEFKITSDMSAY

-532 EIRYKYINELSEELQ
+532 EIRYKYINKLSEEL
-547 KKLRDSILSLN
+547 KDRLKDSILSLN

-596 LSKTSEN
+596 ISKSPEN

-644 AALKIRGTM
+644 AALKIRGAM
-653 HNLPDRVTVLIDEI
+653 HNLPGRVTVLIDEI

-744 LNLERYHSL
+744 LNLERWHSL
-753 NLIKTKNGRAAF
+753 NLVATSKGKKAF
-765 ITRLPK
+765 ITHLPAELK
-771 QIKN
+771 IKN

>member
-1 MINFN
+1 
-6 VNIGKVK
+6 
-13 SMKLSDYYEYRKCEY
+13 MKLSDYYLIKRQEYVTFK
-28 SYVRLIPVKSN
+28 LIPTKSS
-39 RNNNTEQIASLIN
+39 RNNTTIGIAHLIN
-52 KMFKQSS
+52 SMYRSTNKLIYKE
-59 KYINQAS
+59 N
-66 KKLIITQK
+66 KKLIIETRLK
-74 PKVSFYIHIQKTKV
+74 ASYYIHISKENIS
-88 QFYFII
+88 FYFII
-94 PKQFLNQFKVKFKEV
+94 PKIFQNQFKSKFSDT
-109 WKNIEIKEV
+109 WKNVDIKIV
-118 DNIPIDI
+118 DAIPVDI
-125 NSCTKYDLHYK
+125 NSCSKYQLYYK
-136 YEDSLSLA
+136 FDDALSLET
-144 VDKRNNDLLNANLSV
+144 DRRNNDLLSANLSTLE
-159 VSILEE
+159 ILQENE
-165 HESVGILYN
+165 FIGVLYN
-174 FIPTSSKESNYFR
+174 FIPVSEKESNYFKKK
-187 SNTYP
+187 SSE
-192 RTISRYKSG
+192 TIQRYKNG
-201 ENLKKSKNIKDLSVI
+201 ENLKKSKNLLDYSKI
-216 ALKNFISLINDL
+216 ALKFLIDLINAL
-228 LNCLLNT
+228 LNCLLNGE
-235 SQNSQLIINP
+235 QNSQLILYP
-245 LQLETSPSTKRKGE
+245 LGKETSSSTQRKLQKE
-259 KAITKS
+259 ILKNQTL
-265 QAIILA
+265 ILA
-271 KSNKKE
+271 HSEEKS
-277 REIELSNTLANSF
+277 RENQLCQSIYNSF
-290 KSINDDNELV
+290 SKINGDNEL
-300 INEITKNID
+300 IYTK
-309 IKKTIINHVNVNK
+309 IKKDININRYIINNVKINS
-322 TTIEECSNFISMPS
+322 TSTEECSNFISLPGAE
-336 LEVINQFKM
+336 LIDQYKNITHKETKEN
-345 IEHNKTVES
+345 
-354 PVPEELT
+354 PVPKELT

-366 LGINKCKET
+366 LGINKYKET

-394 LGASRSGKSTYS
+394 LGASRSGKSTFS
-406 VNMCKNIIDNN
+406 INLSKNIIDNN
-417 EGLIVIDFIKNTE
+417 EGLIALDFIKDCE
-430 LADDIKALTPKDR
+430 LANNIKAITPKDR
-443 LIDIDLSNPDM
+443 LIDIDLSNPKM

-459 YNEFKITSDMTAY
+459 YNEFKITSDMSAY

-532 EIRYKYINELSEELQ
+532 EIRYKYINKLSEEL
-547 KKLRDSILSLN
+547 KDRLKDSILSLN

-596 LSKTSEN
+596 ISKTPEN
-603 NIDFVKAMEEHKV
+603 NIDFVKAMEERKV

-744 LNLERYHSL
+744 LNLERWHSL
-753 NLIKTKNGRAAF
+753 NLVATSKGKKAF
-765 ITRLPK
+765 ITHLPAELK
-771 QIKN
+771 IKN